1 MAAGR
6 EIMRKCGSHRSK
18 SMKELKKKKMYQV
31 TSHLSEINSSVP

>member
-18 SMKELKKKKMYQV
+18 SMKELKKKKD
-31 TSHLSEINSSVP
+31 VPSYLTPFRN